1 MCMICVGI
9 EKEKLTFKEAWRN
22 YKEMCSEIEKGH
34 KLIVKQKMV
43 DQMVKERKDETN
55 KRKA

>member
-22 YKEMCSEIEKGH
+22 YKEMYSEIEKDH
-34 KLIVKQKMV
+34 KLIVKQRMV
-43 DQMVKERKDETN
+43 DQMVKERKDEVN